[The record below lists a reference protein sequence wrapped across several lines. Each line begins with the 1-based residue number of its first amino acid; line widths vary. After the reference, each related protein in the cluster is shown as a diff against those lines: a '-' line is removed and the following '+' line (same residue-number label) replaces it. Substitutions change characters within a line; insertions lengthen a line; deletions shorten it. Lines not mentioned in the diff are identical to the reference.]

1 MDAGDE
7 RTGAVSTHELGR
19 AGTGLKGAIAAEICH
34 DIDGT
39 SQRHT
44 FLVRPSYL
52 YRETGGI
59 NNKIKTMKR
68 QAYGYRDEK
77 FFELKILSLHDKT
90 YAFVG

>member
-1 MDAGDE
+1 MRDD
-7 RTGAVSTHELGR
+7 V
-19 AGTGLKGAIAAEICH
+19 
-34 DIDGT
+34 
-39 SQRHT
+39 
-44 FLVRPSYL
+44 FPSYYISL
-52 YRETGGI
+52 LMPLLHEISTGKPEGI

>member
-1 MDAGDE
+1 MLSWYDHHIS
-7 RTGAVSTHELGR
+7 TGKLE
-19 AGTGLKGAIAAEICH
+19 
-34 DIDGT
+34 
-39 SQRHT
+39 
-44 FLVRPSYL
+44 
-52 YRETGGI
+52 GI

>member
-1 MDAGDE
+1 MNWVEQVQDSKVPLLQKFAMTLMAHRSGILSWYDHHIS
-7 RTGAVSTHELGR
+7 TGKLE
-19 AGTGLKGAIAAEICH
+19 
-34 DIDGT
+34 
-39 SQRHT
+39 
-44 FLVRPSYL
+44 
-52 YRETGGI
+52 GI